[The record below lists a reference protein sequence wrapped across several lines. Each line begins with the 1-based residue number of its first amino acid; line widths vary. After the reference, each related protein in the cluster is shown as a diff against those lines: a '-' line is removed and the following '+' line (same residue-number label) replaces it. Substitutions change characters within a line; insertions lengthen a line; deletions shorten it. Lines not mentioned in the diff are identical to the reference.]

1 MLKIPTTQLFGKLS
15 QPFTSDRLLEDS
27 LTDSRLRGQILVR
40 MLGISALSGVG
51 LTIALWSLYISSAEP
66 LFLTAML
73 IALVTVVGYL
83 GTLSFFQR
91 KQRLLPATHCYA
103 LTTTFSTVTPCM
115 ITGGV
120 STSPYLSL
128 ILVVPIFLFLIAGRK
143 YGMFWSMIAVC
154 CVAVLW
160 IMELSGVVFPQVIPD
175 AAMAQLRFSIW
186 LTTLGLLVLGLVIYE
201 RDSETLTKRIV
212 AERAQL
218 AHEASHDPL
227 TGLSNR
233 KLFFSRANE
242 ALDYALDHRHKAAVI
257 YIDLDDF
264 KLINDGFG
272 HDVGDEVLN
281 TVAQRLQ
288 ANVRSDDTVA
298 RLGGD
303 EFAIVLHGIE
313 RAEVAE
319 FMVEKLRAVLQEPFA
334 VGQHSLAATG
344 SIGVAVAP
352 DQGLDVDRLLRMA
365 DEAMYRA
372 KGIRNEAL
380 AS

>member
-1 MLKIPTTQLFGKLS
+1 LKIPTTQLFQKLN

-27 LTDSRLRGQILVR
+27 LTDTRLRGQILVR

-51 LTIALWSLYISSAEP
+51 LTIFLWILYVSSGEP
-66 LFLTAML
+66 LLLAATL
-73 IALVTVVGYL
+73 IALITVVGYL
-83 GTLSFFQR
+83 GTLSFYQT
-91 KQRLLPATHCYA
+91 KQRLLPANHYYA

-120 STSPYLSL
+120 STSPYLTL
-128 ILVVPIFLFLIAGRK
+128 VLVVPIFLFLIAGRK
-143 YGMFWSMIAVC
+143 HGMYWSMIAVF

-160 IMELSGVVFPQVIPD
+160 IVEFLGVEFPQVIPD
-175 AAMAQLRFSIW
+175 ASMAQFRFMVW

-201 RDSETLTKRIV
+201 RDSETLTKRIT

-218 AHEASHDPL
+218 AHEALHDPL

-242 ALDYALDHRHKAAVI
+242 ALDYALDHKHKAAVI

-264 KLINDGFG
+264 KMVNDGFG
-272 HDVGDEVLN
+272 HDIGDEVLN
-281 TVAQRLQ
+281 AVAQRLQ
-288 ANVRSDDTVA
+288 ANVRSVDTVA

-313 RAEVAE
+313 CAEVAE
-319 FMVEKLRAVLQEPFA
+319 LIVEKLRAVLQEPLTI
-334 VGQHSLAATG
+334 GQHSLTTTG
-344 SIGVAVAP
+344 SIGVALAP
-352 DQGLDVDRLLRMA
+352 DQGVDIDRLLRMA

-380 AS
+380 AV

>member
-1 MLKIPTTQLFGKLS
+1 MLKIPTTQLFQKLN

-27 LTDSRLRGQILVR
+27 LTDTRLRGQILVR

-51 LTIALWSLYISSAEP
+51 LTIFLWALYTYSGEP
-66 LFLTAML
+66 LLLTATL
-73 IALVTVVGYL
+73 IADITAAGYL
-83 GTLSFFQR
+83 GTLFFFQR
-91 KQRLLPATHCYA
+91 KQHLLPATHSYA
-103 LTTTFSTVTPCM
+103 LTTTFGTVTPCM

-120 STSPYLSL
+120 SDSPYLSL
-128 ILVVPIFLFLIAGRK
+128 VLVVPVFLFLIAGRK
-143 YGMFWSMIAVC
+143 YGIFWSMVVVFCI
-154 CVAVLW
+154 AVLW
-160 IMELSGVVFPQVIPD
+160 IMELFGMEFPQVIPE
-175 AAMAQLRFSIW
+175 ALMAQFRFMTW
-186 LTTLGLLVLGLVIYE
+186 LTTLCLLVLGLVIYE
-201 RDSETLTKRIV
+201 RDSETLTRRIV
-212 AERAQL
+212 AERSQL

-242 ALDYALDHRHKAAVI
+242 ALDYTLDHRQKAAVI
-257 YIDLDDF
+257 YVNLDDF
-264 KLINDGFG
+264 KMINDGFG
-272 HDVGDEVLN
+272 HDIGDEVLN
-281 TVAQRLQ
+281 AVAQRLK
-288 ANVRSDDTVA
+288 ANVRSGDTVA

-313 RAEVAE
+313 QAEVAE
-319 FMVEKLRAVLQEPFA
+319 FMVEKLWTVLQEPFA
-334 VGQHSLAATG
+334 VGPHSLTATG

>member
-51 LTIALWSLYISSAEP
+51 LTIALWSLYVSSGEP

-128 ILVVPIFLFLIAGRK
+128 VLVVPIFLFLIAGRK

-233 KLFFSRANE
+233 KLFSAGLTKRWTM
-242 ALDYALDHRHKAAVI
+242 RWI
-257 YIDLDDF
+257 IDT
-264 KLINDGFG
+264 K
-272 HDVGDEVLN
+272 
-281 TVAQRLQ
+281 RL
-288 ANVRSDDTVA
+288 
-298 RLGGD
+298 
-303 EFAIVLHGIE
+303 
-313 RAEVAE
+313 
-319 FMVEKLRAVLQEPFA
+319 
-334 VGQHSLAATG
+334 
-344 SIGVAVAP
+344 
-352 DQGLDVDRLLRMA
+352 
-365 DEAMYRA
+365 
-372 KGIRNEAL
+372 
-380 AS
+380 

>member
-1 MLKIPTTQLFGKLS
+1 
-15 QPFTSDRLLEDS
+15 
-27 LTDSRLRGQILVR
+27 
-40 MLGISALSGVG
+40 
-51 LTIALWSLYISSAEP
+51 
-66 LFLTAML
+66 
-73 IALVTVVGYL
+73 
-83 GTLSFFQR
+83 
-91 KQRLLPATHCYA
+91 
-103 LTTTFSTVTPCM
+103 
-115 ITGGV
+115 
-120 STSPYLSL
+120 
-128 ILVVPIFLFLIAGRK
+128 
-143 YGMFWSMIAVC
+143 
-154 CVAVLW
+154 
-160 IMELSGVVFPQVIPD
+160 VIPD
-175 AAMAQLRFSIW
+175 AAMAQLRFSTW
-186 LTTLGLLVLGLVIYE
+186 LTTLGLLVLGLIIYE

-218 AHEASHDPL
+218 AHEALHDPL

-264 KLINDGFG
+264 KMINDGFG

-281 TVAQRLQ
+281 AVARRLK

-313 RAEVAE
+313 RSEVAE